1 MPLLDVSQVLA
12 DPRFQDNTLVRIRNT
27 QTVGSDG
34 IASNSTASA
43 SFSGVV
49 TQATGDQLIRTDGG
63 SYISGSI
70 LVHSTFP
77 LSAGAAGQDAD
88 VIAWRGRNYT
98 VKDVADWSDY
108 GRGFTCATCEP
119 LALSGS

>member
-1 MPLLDVSQVLA
+1 MPTLDVTEVLS
-12 DPRFQDNTLVRIRNT
+12 DPDFMTNALVRIRYT

-34 IASNSTASA
+34 IASNTTASD

-49 TQATGDQLIRTDGG
+49 TQATGNQLVRADGG
-63 SYISGSI
+63 SYISGTI

-119 LALSGS
+119 IALSGS